1 MSNYLCSLGSI
12 YEDNKM
18 KTIKISDYT
27 IAKEIY
33 DKESVIDRL
42 TNNGGVEKWE

>member
-18 KTIKISDYT
+18 NIIKISDYT
-27 IAKEIY
+27 IAKEVF
-33 DKESVIDRL
+33 DKEDIIDRL
-42 TNNGGVEKWE
+42 IGGEKQWQ